1 MVNRSKLIRLELL
14 NQIQMTC
21 ATNPMNVEDML
32 LAEVATWTT
41 GSELDFVLTKCAAPG
56 FYNCR
61 LHGLEAHADL
71 PLLLELSL
79 AEAVIFNQHMTFPAT
94 RADLED
100 LPQRLRVAKLREL
113 IT

>member
-1 MVNRSKLIRLELL
+1 MPKHISRFKLD
-14 NQIQMTC
+14 QIIHIM
-21 ATNPMNVEDML
+21 NPQTAEYTL

-61 LHGLEAHADL
+61 LHGLEAYADL
-71 PLLLELSL
+71 PLLLELSP
-79 AEAVIFNQHMTFPAT
+79 AEAAIFNQHMTFPAT

-100 LPQRLRVAKLREL
+100 LPQRLHVAKLREL
-113 IT
+113 IA